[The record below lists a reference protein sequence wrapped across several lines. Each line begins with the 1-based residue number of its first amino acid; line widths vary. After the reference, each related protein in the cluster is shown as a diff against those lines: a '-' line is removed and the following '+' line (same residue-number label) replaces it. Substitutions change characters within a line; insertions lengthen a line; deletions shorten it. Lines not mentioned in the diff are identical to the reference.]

1 MLKIDVKTKE
11 KQNDIKNILL
21 DSIHWKYNIH
31 TMIKVTL
38 HFVGIFSDIN
48 IEKKY
53 SEMFLYSFTYLAAV
67 SKSLAGDV
75 PTRYFNIWKKYAAI
89 QNYYTVLKN

>member
-1 MLKIDVKTKE
+1 
-11 KQNDIKNILL
+11 
-21 DSIHWKYNIH
+21 
-31 TMIKVTL
+31 MIKVTL

-53 SEMFLYSFTYLAAV
+53 SEMFFYSFTYLAAV

-75 PTRYFNIWKKYAAI
+75 PTRYFNI
-89 QNYYTVLKN
+89 